1 MDGVIRFGGRHF
13 SWRRSLKS
21 IVSMVACCCLAG
33 CSIDPFGAKKQVREV
48 RMSAS
53 EDIKITRGDLRRLQE
68 EVNNLSVRLDRLS
81 AAQEREIIALKSAVN
96 GLDRRAGQGNQSVLA
111 EVDRR
116 IAELDAK
123 RVADK
128 NQLVAKI
135 NSVIDQINTLSRR
148 VQTARS
154 SVSKSGGTI
163 TEKGFYYTVVDGDSL
178 WGIASKFKERGVTVE
193 AIRQANDMSAGSSR
207 IVAGQKLFIPVKK

>member
-1 MDGVIRFGGRHF
+1 M
-13 SWRRSLKS
+13 KS

-33 CSIDPFGAKKQVREV
+33 CSIDPFGAKKQAREV

-53 EDIKITRGDLRRLQE
+53 EDIKITQGDVRRLQE
-68 EVNNLSVRLDRLS
+68 EVNNLSVRLDKFS
-81 AAQEREIIALKSAVN
+81 AAQEREILALKSAVN
-96 GLDRRAGQGNQSVLA
+96 GLDRRSGQGNQSVLA

-123 RVADK
+123 RVTDK
-128 NQLVAKI
+128 NQLIAKI
-135 NSVIDQINTLSRR
+135 NSVIEQINTLSRKVR
-148 VQTARS
+148 TTRA
-154 SVSKSGGTI
+154 SGSTGGETI

-193 AIRQANDMSAGSSR
+193 AIRQANDMGAGSSR
-207 IVAGQKLFIPVKK
+207 IVTGQKLFIPVKK